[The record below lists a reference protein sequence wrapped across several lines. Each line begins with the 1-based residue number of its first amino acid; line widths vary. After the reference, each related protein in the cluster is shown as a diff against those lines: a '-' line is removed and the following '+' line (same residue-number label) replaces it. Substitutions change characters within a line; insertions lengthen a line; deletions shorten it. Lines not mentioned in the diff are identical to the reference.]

1 MPRDTSKQSI
11 SPALEHR
18 LFTDKDS
25 REARLKAAH
34 ALQVGDLVYIPGHVM
49 LVIGQRDGQPYVIHD
64 VGSMSYRKADGSI
77 AEIKLN
83 AVSVTPLLPM
93 LFNDQQT
100 FVDRMTS
107 IVRIRR

>member
-1 MPRDTSKQSI
+1 
-11 SPALEHR
+11 
-18 LFTDKDS
+18 
-25 REARLKAAH
+25 
-34 ALQVGDLVYIPGHVM
+34 
-49 LVIGQRDGQPYVIHD
+49 VIHD
-64 VGSMSYRKADGSI
+64 VGGMSYRKTDGSI
-77 AEIKLN
+77 ADIKLN